1 MKKFFGIMC
10 LMMMALV
17 TMVCCDQ
24 KSTSGKVP
32 VPPDS
37 CITEIETPGKG
48 YNFEEVVKV
57 DNEVVLTKYESS
69 VFFEVDA
76 VLDGYIDEATELNVQ
91 EIKTIFQDYKKKPSV
106 IIVLREGA
114 YGEDPAIST
123 LNTLWMD
130 CLPIKLPLTLTL
142 QQAID
147 KIKEANIKLPHSNIV
162 VLKNPFRPE
171 ADSPLYIFG
180 QNSTGYVAVN
190 AVTGEVSVIK

>member
-24 KSTSGKVP
+24 KSTNGKVP

-37 CITEIETPGKG
+37 CITEIETPGNG

-57 DNEVVLTKYESS
+57 DNEFVLTKYESS

-114 YGEDPAIST
+114 YGENPAIST

-147 KIKEANIKLPHSNIV
+147 KVKEANIKLPHSNIV

-180 QNSTGYVAVN
+180 QNSTGYVSVN